1 MILSKKPRGEQMM
14 RLIRFG
20 KGQRLSNIPA
30 NSLASRVVPS
40 FDKGG
45 FSWFFSDT
53 PLGFCGEDLL
63 RGVPEIAEGVAVF
76 VVIRNVI
83 PEAKAGCAGFDLQSR
98 RRRFDAFDAHRRP
111 EPASVGFFEH
121 KAPDL
126 IQLQDIT

>member
-63 RGVPEIAEGVAVF
+63 RGLPEIAEGVAVF

-98 RRRFDAFDAHRRP
+98 RRRFDAFDGTSPSR
-111 EPASVGFFEH
+111 ASECGLFEH

-126 IQLQDIT
+126 IHLQDIT

>member
-1 MILSKKPRGEQMM
+1 MILSKKPRGEQLM

-30 NSLASRVVPS
+30 NSLAPRVVPS

-63 RGVPEIAEGVAVF
+63 RGLPEIAEGVAVF
-76 VVIRNVI
+76 VVIRNVCKRYTDRG
-83 PEAKAGCAGFDLQSR
+83 PLATRKVSHFPQ
-98 RRRFDAFDAHRRP
+98 
-111 EPASVGFFEH
+111 AS
-121 KAPDL
+121 AIL
-126 IQLQDIT
+126 